1 MSNGDVSLGS
11 DSLRKDNE
19 MHNVNLA
26 ALRHS
31 AVLLRR
37 QSTSSMLRSTVR
49 TPMPKFFYKHK
60 VLLDENMPSRRLLKQ
75 LNHHFDVK
83 HVRDDLRH
91 GELGDPD
98 VYQLAATQGRIV
110 VTFNGR
116 DFRSLVGAIP
126 NDPGVI
132 DVPMDGQKCR
142 STRKSWH
149 F

>member
-1 MSNGDVSLGS
+1 M
-11 DSLRKDNE
+11 
-19 MHNVNLA
+19 
-26 ALRHS
+26 
-31 AVLLRR
+31 
-37 QSTSSMLRSTVR
+37 
-49 TPMPKFFYKHK
+49 
-60 VLLDENMPSRRLLKQ
+60 LLDEHMLSRRLLNQ

-116 DFRSLVGAIP
+116 DFRSLVGTIP

-132 DVPMDGQKCR
+132 DVPMGWSEVQIDTKLMALLMRHGSKVLRC
-142 STRKSWH
+142 SLPH
-149 F
+149 ACD